1 MSEEIKNDDVEIAVE
16 AELTATE
23 ELAADLGIEAIIE
36 EVKEDDK
43 QAEGVISAP
52 EPVESVKKV
61 PAIAPVADGVIGSA
75 SASVTKANKKPK
87 AVEAKEVEKV
97 AVYSSKNVTW
107 TGVGKVY
114 VGFNIVTKEQADKW
128 LTRNHTRLAT
138 PEEVAKEFGAL

>member
-1 MSEEIKNDDVEIAVE
+1 MSDEIKNDDVEITAE
-16 AELTATE
+16 ELTTTE
-23 ELAADLGIEAIIE
+23 ELAADLGIEAKIE
-36 EVKEDDK
+36 EVKDDK

-87 AVEAKEVEKV
+87 AVEGKEVEKV

-107 TGVGKVY
+107 NGVGKVY
-114 VGFNIVTKEQADKW
+114 VGFNIVTKDQADKW
-128 LTRNHTRLAT
+128 LTRSHTRLAT
-138 PEEVAKEFGAL
+138 PEEVAKEFGVL

>member
-1 MSEEIKNDDVEIAVE
+1 MSDEIKNDDVEIAAE
-16 AELTATE
+16 ELTATE
-23 ELAADLGIEAIIE
+23 ELAADLGIEATIE
-36 EVKEDDK
+36 EVKEET

-87 AVEAKEVEKV
+87 AVEGKEVEKV

-114 VGFNIVTKEQADKW
+114 VGFNIVTKDQADKW

-138 PEEVAKEFGAL
+138 PDEVAKEFGVL

>member
-1 MSEEIKNDDVEIAVE
+1 MSDEIKNDDVEIAAE
-16 AELTATE
+16 ELTATE
-23 ELAADLGIEAIIE
+23 ELAADLGIEATIE
-36 EVKEDDK
+36 EVKEET

-87 AVEAKEVEKV
+87 AVEGKEVEKV

-114 VGFNIVTKEQADKW
+114 VGFNIVTKDQAEKW

-138 PEEVAKEFGAL
+138 PDEVAKEFGVL

>member
-1 MSEEIKNDDVEIAVE
+1 MSDEIKNDDVEIAVE

-23 ELAADLGIEAIIE
+23 ELAADLGIEATIE

-87 AVEAKEVEKV
+87 AVEGKEVEKV

>member
-1 MSEEIKNDDVEIAVE
+1 MSDEIKNDDVEIAAE
-16 AELTATE
+16 ELTATE
-23 ELAADLGIEAIIE
+23 ELAADLGIEATIE
-36 EVKEDDK
+36 EVKEET

-87 AVEAKEVEKV
+87 AVEGKEVEKV

-114 VGFNIVTKEQADKW
+114 VGFNIVTKDQADKW
-128 LTRNHTRLAT
+128 LTRNQTRLAT
-138 PEEVAKEFGAL
+138 PDEVAKEFGVL

>member
-1 MSEEIKNDDVEIAVE
+1 MSDEIKNDDVEIAAE
-16 AELTATE
+16 ELTATE
-23 ELAADLGIEAIIE
+23 ELAADLGIEATIE
-36 EVKEDDK
+36 EVKEET

-87 AVEAKEVEKV
+87 AVEGKEVEKV

-114 VGFNIVTKEQADKW
+114 VGFNIVTKDQADKW
-128 LTRNHTRLAT
+128 LTRSHTRLAT
-138 PEEVAKEFGAL
+138 PDEVAKEFGVL

>member
-1 MSEEIKNDDVEIAVE
+1 MSDEIKNDDVEIAAE
-16 AELTATE
+16 ELTATE
-23 ELAADLGIEAIIE
+23 ELAADLGIEATIE
-36 EVKEDDK
+36 EVKEET

-52 EPVESVKKV
+52 EPVQSVKKV

-87 AVEAKEVEKV
+87 AVEGKEVEKV

-114 VGFNIVTKEQADKW
+114 VGFNIVTKDQADKW

-138 PEEVAKEFGAL
+138 PDEVAKEFGVL

>member
-1 MSEEIKNDDVEIAVE
+1 MSDEIKNDDVEIAAE
-16 AELTATE
+16 ELTTTE
-23 ELAADLGIEAIIE
+23 ELAADLGIEATIE

-87 AVEAKEVEKV
+87 AVEGKEVEKV

>member
-1 MSEEIKNDDVEIAVE
+1 MSEEIKNDDVEIAAVE
-16 AELTATE
+16 ELTTTE
-23 ELAADLGIEAIIE
+23 ELAADLGIEATIE
-36 EVKEDDK
+36 EVKDDK

-75 SASVTKANKKPK
+75 SASVTKASKKPK
-87 AVEAKEVEKV
+87 PVDGKKVEKV

-107 TGVGKVY
+107 TGVGKLY
-114 VGFNIVTKEQADKW
+114 VGFNIVTEEQAEKW

-138 PEEVAKEFGAL
+138 PEEVAKEFGVL

>member
-1 MSEEIKNDDVEIAVE
+1 MSDEIKNDDVEIAAE
-16 AELTATE
+16 ELTATE
-23 ELAADLGIEAIIE
+23 ELAADLGIEATIE
-36 EVKEDDK
+36 EVKEET

-52 EPVESVKKV
+52 EPAESVKKV

-87 AVEAKEVEKV
+87 AVEGKEVEKV

-114 VGFNIVTKEQADKW
+114 VGFNIVTKDQADKW

-138 PEEVAKEFGAL
+138 PDEVAKEFGVL

>member
-1 MSEEIKNDDVEIAVE
+1 MSDEIKNDDVEIAVE

-23 ELAADLGIEAIIE
+23 ELAADLGIEATIE

-75 SASVTKANKKPK
+75 SASITKANKKPK
-87 AVEAKEVEKV
+87 AVEGKEVEKV

-114 VGFNIVTKEQADKW
+114 VGFNIVTKDQADKW

>member
-1 MSEEIKNDDVEIAVE
+1 MSDEIKNDDVEVAAE
-16 AELTATE
+16 ELTTTE
-23 ELAADLGIEAIIE
+23 ELAVDLGIEATIE
-36 EVKEDDK
+36 EVKETA

-61 PAIAPVADGVIGSA
+61 PAIAPVADGVMGSA

-87 AVEAKEVEKV
+87 AVEGKEVEKV

-107 TGVGKVY
+107 NGVGKVY
-114 VGFNIVTKEQADKW
+114 VGFNIVTKDQADKW

-138 PEEVAKEFGAL
+138 PEEVAKEFGVL